1 MFGDWLKSSCIK
13 KEMAGFN
20 AFLDE
25 IAVLLVPQL
34 LFNQPPQSA
43 EQVQDSAYTF
53 VWSPQLF

>member
-1 MFGDWLKSSCIK
+1 MFGDWLKSSCIMRQK
-13 KEMAGFN
+13 AGFN

-34 LFNQPPQSA
+34 LFNRAPQSA

-53 VWSPQLF
+53 VW